1 MLFYFCV
8 RCINTP
14 VSHNVKTPELQG
26 GASVD
31 WVVLVLSVNGFTV
44 VADYCVY
51 EFLQMISM
59 ELRVL
64 PLEIWMLCVSIK

>member
-44 VADYCVY
+44 VAD
-51 EFLQMISM
+51 
-59 ELRVL
+59 
-64 PLEIWMLCVSIK
+64 